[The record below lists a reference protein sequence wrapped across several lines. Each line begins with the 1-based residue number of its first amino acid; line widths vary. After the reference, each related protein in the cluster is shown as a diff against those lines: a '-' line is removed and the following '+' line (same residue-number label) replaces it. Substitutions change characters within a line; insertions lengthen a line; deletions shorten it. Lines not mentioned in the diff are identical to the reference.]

1 MRKPMLAGNWKMNKT
16 RDEALDFIYKVNG
29 SVPASDLVD
38 TVICA
43 PAIILRDL
51 VKRQGD
57 FLRIGAQNMHEK
69 ESGAYTGEISAVMLE
84 TTGVEYVILGHS
96 ERRQYFNETDSAVNA
111 KTVQALKHG
120 LKPIVCVGETLE
132 EKEAGNT
139 NAVLETQTVGALT
152 GVDMSKPENVI
163 IAYEPVWAIG
173 TGKSAS
179 SKDAND
185 GCAFIRSVLAKMFGA
200 EVAEKV
206 RILYGGSVKPSTV
219 EELFAEEDIDGF
231 LVGGAALKAD
241 DFLTLCNACVRK

>member
-16 RDEALDFIYKVNG
+16 RDEALQFILQVNEN
-29 SVPASDLVD
+29 VPAVELVD
-38 TVICA
+38 TVVCA

-51 VKRQGD
+51 VKRQGE

-69 ESGAYTGEISAVMLE
+69 DSGAYTGEISAVMLQS
-84 TTGVEYVILGHS
+84 TAVEYVILGHS

-111 KTVQALKHG
+111 KTIQALKHG
-120 LKPIVCVGETLE
+120 LKPIVCVGETIE

-139 NAVLETQTVGALT
+139 NAVLVTQTVGALT
-152 GVDMSKPENVI
+152 GVDMSNPENVI

-179 SKDAND
+179 SQDAND

-206 RILYGGSVKPSTV
+206 RILYGGSVKPATV
-219 EELFAEEDIDGF
+219 NELFAESDIDGF

-241 DFLTLCNACVRK
+241 DFLTLCHACVRK